1 MMMFR
6 LTLLFFCSGLV
17 PIQAAEPVHRT
28 IFGLDPALQ
37 EGAFALR
44 MGNYEEGLSL
54 TLAGLDSTVT
64 RRNKVNA
71 LINLCAGYVG
81 TGEYVKALQYCDQ
94 ALKLNDQNWHA
105 YNNRA
110 LALLGVG
117 LIVAARSDLDKGFAL
132 NPDSATLAK
141 VALMVDEQER
151 SQLMAS
157 DTDRNTD

>member
-6 LTLLFFCSGLV
+6 LTLLFLCSGLV
-17 PIQAAEPVHRT
+17 SIQAAEPVHRT

-37 EGAFALR
+37 DGAFALR

-54 TLAGLDSTVT
+54 TLAGLDSVVT

-71 LINLCAGYVG
+71 LSNLCAGYVG
-81 TGEYVKALQYCDQ
+81 IEEFVKALEYCDQ
-94 ALKLNDQNWHA
+94 ALELNDRNWHA

-110 LALLGVG
+110 LALLGIG
-117 LIVAARSDLDKGFAL
+117 LVVAARDDLEKGFAL

-141 VALMVDEQER
+141 VARMVNEQER
-151 SQLMAS
+151 RQLVAS
-157 DTDRNTD
+157 DTDRDTH